1 MSHNANCFFHSKLFL
16 RFHVIASA
24 LVSTVLATSA
34 MAGDLAV
41 TSVDLTQGAQFGT
54 TTLVAGR
61 STMVRVKVAVTG
73 QTVSQSNVDAVL
85 RVYVGGQQMAG
96 SPFFSRNG
104 PITAPIT
111 PNVFNVNDTINF
123 TIVSPVSTDVD
134 FEVVLDPLNKVA
146 ESNETNNR
154 FVLSNKVFS
163 CRKTLDVAYVSV
175 NYTPGGGQPVA
186 ATIEPGV
193 GDGFM
198 RGIYAVAELNYHRS
212 PLGPLTWTT
221 DINTSDTTLLSSLRT
236 IRLTTI
242 PAAGYAR
249 PEFIYGWLPGNPFS
263 GNGAANGIPGDAAFG
278 NTESTRFQRTFAHEI
293 GHCWGRSHTTNTIAS
308 VGFDVEHHLVS
319 PLNLGQTHAT
329 TQYDVMVAGQLTNV
343 AWVDSATYLDCLTD
357 TRSQCTAFA
366 PPGGGENP
374 ASDAQRVLHIS
385 GAYQHHNGR
394 KPSRIELLP
403 VNQIDLASPTAD
415 DAQGDVLLQSF
426 AAGGDLLSSVRWKSA
441 TTRESCAEC
450 VNGRPHLHDNS
461 AVSIL
466 IPAAVANQEPAR
478 IELRDLK
485 SGNLL
490 ATRTRTASAPHIASL
505 GSRLIDGV
513 GVASHSGTGPFVE
526 LFWDATDADGDVLS
540 ADILLSCDGGQSW
553 SAIGVNQRGSSMKFA
568 LSDIPVAKNGQGIVK
583 VRVTD
588 GLNVVDAEMP
598 TSLGLFGL
606 DDFDLGH
613 FGLGASGSKVLDEGS
628 IAGDS
633 QWSNSWLV
641 NAPDIHLISPNTSQS
656 YPFGASILLH
666 ASGWDL
672 EDQFLPD
679 TAFTWT
685 SSIAGAIGTGRQIL
699 VSTLNPGTHVITLR
713 GTDSG
718 GSFVEK
724 SVSINVTARVVF
736 VADINGDSLVNGN
749 DLSAMLANWGGVGL
763 GDLNFDG
770 LVGGPDLAALLA
782 GWTG

>member
-1 MSHNANCFFHSKLFL
+1 MTQIASRSAHLKLSTRL
-16 RFHVIASA
+16 QMIASA
-24 LVSTVLATSA
+24 LVSSVFATSA

-54 TTLVAGR
+54 TTLVGGR

-111 PNVFNVNDTINF
+111 PNVFNVNHTINF
-123 TIVSPVSTDVD
+123 TIVAPVSTDVD

-146 ESNETNNR
+146 ESNETNNL
-154 FVLSNKVFS
+154 FLLSNKVFS

-221 DINTSDTTLLSSLRT
+221 DINSSDTTLLSSLRT

-242 PAAGYAR
+242 PAAGYVR
-249 PEFIYGWLPGNPFS
+249 PEFIYGWLPGNPFN

-293 GHCWGRSHTTNTIAS
+293 GHCWGRSHTSNAIAS

-319 PLNLGQTHAT
+319 PLSLGQTHAT

-343 AWVDSATYLDCLTD
+343 AWVDSGTYLDCLTD

-385 GAYQHHNGR
+385 GAYQHQVGR

-426 AAGGDLLSSVRWKSA
+426 AAGGELLSSVRWKSA

-450 VNGRPHLHDNS
+450 VNGRPHLHANS

-478 IELRDLK
+478 IELSDLK

-490 ATRTRTASAPHIASL
+490 ATRTRTASVPHIASL
-505 GSRLIDGV
+505 GSRMIDGV
-513 GVASHSGTGPFVE
+513 GVASHSGSGPFVE
-526 LFWDATDADGDVLS
+526 LFWDATDADGDALS

-568 LSDIPVAKNGQGIVK
+568 LSDIPVAKNEQGIVK

-598 TSLGLFGL
+598 TALGLFG
-606 DDFDLGH
+606 LGH

-641 NAPDIHLISPNTSQS
+641 NAPDIHLISPNASQS

-713 GTDSG
+713 AADSG

-724 SVSINVTARVVF
+724 SVSIIVTARVIF
-736 VADINGDSLVNGN
+736 GADINGDNLVNGI
-749 DLSAMLANWGGVGL
+749 DLSAMLANWGRSGI

-770 LVGGPDLAALLA
+770 LVGGSDLAALLA

>member
-1 MSHNANCFFHSKLFL
+1 MTHTANCFFHSTLFL
-16 RFHVIASA
+16 RFHVIATA
-24 LVSTVLATSA
+24 LVSSVLATSA

-54 TTLVAGR
+54 TTLVGGR

-85 RVYVGGQQMAG
+85 RVYVGGQQMVG

-123 TIVSPVSTDVD
+123 TIVAPVSNDVD

-146 ESNETNNR
+146 ESNEANNL

-175 NYTPGGGQPVA
+175 NYTPGGGQPDA

-212 PLGPLTWTT
+212 PLGPLNWTT
-221 DINTSDTTLLSSLRT
+221 DINTSDTTLLSSLQT

-249 PEFIYGWLPGNPFS
+249 PEFIFGWLPGNPFS
-263 GNGAANGIPGDAAFG
+263 GNGEANGIPGDAAFG

-293 GHCWGRSHTTNTIAS
+293 GHCWGRSHTSNTIAS
-308 VGFDVEHHLVS
+308 VGFDVEHHLAS

-343 AWVDSATYLDCLTD
+343 AWVDSGTYLDCLTD

-374 ASDAQRVLHIS
+374 ASDAQRVLQIS
-385 GAYQHHNGR
+385 GSYQHQVGR
-394 KPSRIELLP
+394 KPSRIELSP

-415 DAQGDVLLQSF
+415 DSQGDVLLQSF
-426 AAGGDLLSSVRWKSA
+426 AASGDLLSSVRWKSA
-441 TTRESCAEC
+441 TTRESCAQC

-505 GSRLIDGV
+505 GSRMIDGV

-526 LFWDATDADGDVLS
+526 LFWDATDADGDALS

-553 SAIGVNQRGSSMKFA
+553 SAIGVNQRGASMKFA
-568 LSDIPVAKNGQGIVK
+568 LSDIPVAKNEQGIVK

-598 TSLGLFGL
+598 TSV
-606 DDFDLGH
+606 GH

-633 QWSNSWLV
+633 QWSNFLID
-641 NAPDIHLISPNTSQS
+641 NAPDVHLISPNASQS

-685 SSIAGAIGTGRQIL
+685 SSIAGAIGIGRQIL

-713 GTDSG
+713 AADSG

-724 SVSINVTARVVF
+724 SVSIIVTARVIF
-736 VADINGDSLVNGN
+736 GADINGDSIVNGI
-749 DLSAMLANWGGVGL
+749 DLSAMLANWGGSGL

>member
-1 MSHNANCFFHSKLFL
+1 MTHTTNCSFHSTLFL
-16 RFHVIASA
+16 RFHVIATA
-24 LVSTVLATSA
+24 LVSTVLATGA
-34 MAGDLAV
+34 IAGDLAV

-54 TTLVAGR
+54 TTLVGGR

-85 RVYVGGQQMAG
+85 RVYVGGQQMVG

-123 TIVSPVSTDVD
+123 TIVAPVSTDVD
-134 FEVVLDPLNKVA
+134 FEVVLDPLNKVT
-146 ESNETNNR
+146 ESNETNNL
-154 FVLSNKVFS
+154 FLLSNKVFS

-212 PLGPLTWTT
+212 PLGPLNWTT
-221 DINTSDTTLLSSLRT
+221 DINSSDTALLSSLQT

-263 GNGAANGIPGDAAFG
+263 GNGEANGIPGDAAFG

-293 GHCWGRSHTTNTIAS
+293 GHCWGRSHTSNTIAT

-319 PLNLGQTHAT
+319 PLSLGQTHAT

-343 AWVDSATYLDCLTD
+343 AWVDSGTYLDCLTD

-366 PPGGGENP
+366 PQGGGENP
-374 ASDAQRVLHIS
+374 ASDAQRVLQIS
-385 GAYQHHNGR
+385 GSYQHQVGR
-394 KPSRIELLP
+394 KPSRIELSP

-426 AAGGDLLSSVRWKSA
+426 AAGGELLSSVRWKSA
-441 TTRESCAEC
+441 TTRESCAQC
-450 VNGRPHLHDNS
+450 VNGRPHLHANS

-505 GSRLIDGV
+505 GSRMIDGV
-513 GVASHSGTGPFVE
+513 GVASHSDTGPFVE
-526 LFWDATDADGDVLS
+526 LFWDATDADGDALS

-553 SAIGVNQRGSSMKFA
+553 SAIGVNQRGASMKFA
-568 LSDIPVAKNGQGIVK
+568 LSDIPVAKNEQGIVK

-598 TSLGLFGL
+598 TSI
-606 DDFDLGH
+606 GH
-613 FGLGASGSKVLDEGS
+613 FGLGTTGSKVLDEGS

-641 NAPDIHLISPNTSQS
+641 NAPDIHLISPNASQS

-718 GSFVEK
+718 SSFVEK
-724 SVSINVTARVVF
+724 SVSIIVTARVIF
-736 VADINGDSLVNGN
+736 GADINGDSIVNGI
-749 DLSAMLANWGGVGL
+749 DLSAMLANWGGNGL

>member
-16 RFHVIASA
+16 RFHLIASA

-34 MAGDLAV
+34 IAGDLSV

-212 PLGPLTWTT
+212 PLGPLNWTT
-221 DINTSDTTLLSSLRT
+221 DINTSETTLLSSLRT

-242 PAAGYAR
+242 PAGGYAR

-278 NTESTRFQRTFAHEI
+278 NTDSTRFQRTFAHEI

-343 AWVDSATYLDCLTD
+343 AWVDSGTYLDCLTD

-385 GAYQHHNGR
+385 GAYQHQVGR
-394 KPSRIELLP
+394 NPSRIELLP

-415 DAQGDVLLQSF
+415 DAQGDVFLQSF
-426 AAGGDLLSSVRWKSA
+426 AAGGELLSSVRWKSA

-490 ATRTRTASAPHIASL
+490 ATRMRTASAPHIASL
-505 GSRLIDGV
+505 GSRTTDGV

-526 LFWDATDADGDVLS
+526 LFWDATDADGDALS

-553 SAIGVNQRGSSMKFA
+553 SAMGVNQRGSSMKFA

-588 GLNVVDAEMP
+588 GLNVVDEEMP
-598 TSLGLFGL
+598 TALGLFGL
-606 DDFDLGH
+606 GHFGLGH

-641 NAPDIHLISPNTSQS
+641 NAPDIHLISPNASQS

-699 VSTLNPGTHVITLR
+699 VSTLNPGTHLITLR

-718 GSFVEK
+718 GLFVQK
-724 SVSINVTARVVF
+724 SVSITVTPRVILS
-736 VADINGDSLVNGN
+736 ADINGDSVVNGL
-749 DLSAMLANWGGVGL
+749 DLTAMIANWGGTGA
-763 GDLNFDG
+763 GDVNFDG
-770 LVGGPDLAALLA
+770 SVGGLDLAALLS

>member
-1 MSHNANCFFHSKLFL
+1 MTHTTNCSFHSTLFL
-16 RFHVIASA
+16 RFHVIATA
-24 LVSTVLATSA
+24 LVSTVLATGA
-34 MAGDLAV
+34 IAGDLAV

-111 PNVFNVNDTINF
+111 PNVFNVNHTINF
-123 TIVSPVSTDVD
+123 TIVAPVSTDVD
-134 FEVVLDPLNKVA
+134 FEVVLDPLNQVA
-146 ESNETNNR
+146 ESNETNNL
-154 FVLSNKVFS
+154 FLLSNKVFS

-212 PLGPLTWTT
+212 PLGPLNWTT

-242 PAAGYAR
+242 PAGGYAR

-278 NTESTRFQRTFAHEI
+278 NTDSTRFQRTFAHEI

-343 AWVDSATYLDCLTD
+343 AWVDSGTYLDCLTD

-385 GAYQHHNGR
+385 GAYQHQVGR
-394 KPSRIELLP
+394 NPSRIELLP

-426 AAGGDLLSSVRWKSA
+426 AAGGELLSSVRWKSA

-490 ATRTRTASAPHIASL
+490 ATRMRTASAPHIASL
-505 GSRLIDGV
+505 GSRMIDGV

-526 LFWDATDADGDVLS
+526 LFWDATDADGDALS

-553 SAIGVNQRGSSMKFA
+553 SAMGVNQRGSSMKFA

-606 DDFDLGH
+606 
-613 FGLGASGSKVLDEGS
+613 GASGSKVLDEGS

-641 NAPDIHLISPNTSQS
+641 NAPDIHLISPNASQS

-713 GTDSG
+713 AADSG

-724 SVSINVTARVVF
+724 SVSINVTARVIF
-736 VADINGDSLVNGN
+736 GADINGDSIVNGI
-749 DLSAMLANWGGVGL
+749 DLSAMLANWGGSGL

>member
-1 MSHNANCFFHSKLFL
+1 MKNMTQIASRSSQLMLFT
-16 RFHVIASA
+16 RFQMIASA
-24 LVSTVLATSA
+24 LVSTVFATSA

-54 TTLVAGR
+54 TTLVGGR
-61 STMVRVKVAVTG
+61 PTMVRVKVAVTG
-73 QTVSQSNVDAVL
+73 QTTSQINVDAVL

-123 TIVSPVSTDVD
+123 TIVAPVSTDVD
-134 FEVVLDPLNKVA
+134 FEVVLDPLNKVV
-146 ESNETNNR
+146 ESNEANNL
-154 FVLSNKVFS
+154 FLLSNKVFS

-175 NYTPGGGQPVA
+175 NYTPGGGEPVA
-186 ATIEPGV
+186 ATIEPGI
-193 GDGFM
+193 GDAFM

-212 PLGPLTWTT
+212 PLGPLNWTT
-221 DINTSDTTLLSSLRT
+221 DINSSDTALLSSLQT

-263 GNGAANGIPGDAAFG
+263 GNGEANGIPGDAAFG

-293 GHCWGRSHTTNTIAS
+293 GHCWGRSHTSNTIAT

-319 PLNLGQTHAT
+319 PLSLGQTHAT

-343 AWVDSATYLDCLTD
+343 AWVDSGTYLDCLND
-357 TRSQCTAFA
+357 TRSQCAAFA

-374 ASDAQRVLHIS
+374 ASDAQRVLQIS
-385 GAYQHHNGR
+385 GSYQHQVGR
-394 KPSRIELLP
+394 KPSRIELSP

-426 AAGGDLLSSVRWKSA
+426 AAGGELLSSVRWKSA

-450 VNGRPHLHDNS
+450 VNGRPHLHANS

-466 IPAAVANQEPAR
+466 IPAAVANQELAR

-490 ATRTRTASAPHIASL
+490 ATRMRTASAPHIASL
-505 GSRLIDGV
+505 GSRMIDGV

-526 LFWDATDADGDVLS
+526 LFWDATDADGDALS

-553 SAIGVNQRGSSMKFA
+553 SAMGVNQRGASMKFA

-598 TSLGLFGL
+598 TSVGNFGP
-606 DDFDLGH
+606 D
-613 FGLGASGSKVLDEGS
+613 ASELKVLDEGS

-641 NAPDIHLISPNTSQS
+641 NAPDIHLISPNASQS

-672 EDQFLPD
+672 EDQFLPN

-699 VSTLNPGTHVITLR
+699 VSTLNPGTHLITLR

-724 SVSINVTARVVF
+724 SVSIIVTARVIF
-736 VADINGDSLVNGN
+736 GADINGDSIVNGI
-749 DLSAMLANWGGVGL
+749 DLSAMLANWGGSGL

-770 LVGGPDLAALLA
+770 LVGGPDLTALLA
-782 GWTG
+782 EWTG

>member
-16 RFHVIASA
+16 RFYVIATA

-111 PNVFNVNDTINF
+111 PNVFNVNHTINF
-123 TIVSPVSTDVD
+123 TIVAPVSTDVD
-134 FEVVLDPLNKVA
+134 FEVVLDPLNQVA
-146 ESNETNNR
+146 ESNETNNL
-154 FVLSNKVFS
+154 FLLSNKVFS

-212 PLGPLTWTT
+212 PLGPLNWTT

-242 PAAGYAR
+242 PAGGYAR

-278 NTESTRFQRTFAHEI
+278 NTDSTRFQRTFAHEI

-343 AWVDSATYLDCLTD
+343 AWVDSGTYLDCLTD

-385 GAYQHHNGR
+385 GAYQHQVGG

-426 AAGGDLLSSVRWKSA
+426 AAGGELLSSVRWKSA

-450 VNGRPHLHDNS
+450 VNGRPHLHANS

-505 GSRLIDGV
+505 GSRMIDGV

-526 LFWDATDADGDVLS
+526 LFWDATDADGDGLS

-553 SAIGVNQRGSSMKFA
+553 SAMGVNQRGSSMKFA

-588 GLNVVDAEMP
+588 GLNVVDEEMP
-598 TSLGLFGL
+598 TALGLFGL
-606 DDFDLGH
+606 GHFGLGH

-641 NAPDIHLISPNTSQS
+641 NAPDIHLISPNASQS

-713 GTDSG
+713 AADSG

-724 SVSINVTARVVF
+724 SVSINVTARVIF

-749 DLSAMLANWGGVGL
+749 DLSVMLANWGGVGL

>member
-1 MSHNANCFFHSKLFL
+1 MSNEIMTHTTNCSFHSTLFL
-16 RFHVIASA
+16 RFHVIATA

-34 MAGDLAV
+34 IAGDLAV

-54 TTLVAGR
+54 TTLVGGR

-85 RVYVGGQQMAG
+85 RVYVGGQQMVG

-123 TIVSPVSTDVD
+123 TIVAPVSTDVD
-134 FEVVLDPLNKVA
+134 FQVVLDPLNKVA
-146 ESNETNNR
+146 ESNETNNL
-154 FVLSNKVFS
+154 FLLSNKVFS

-212 PLGPLTWTT
+212 PLGPLNWTS
-221 DINTSDTTLLSSLRT
+221 DINSSSSALLSSLQT

-263 GNGAANGIPGDAAFG
+263 GNGQASGIPGDAAFG
-278 NTESTRFQRTFAHEI
+278 NTESSRFQRTFAHEI
-293 GHCWGRSHTTNTIAS
+293 GHCWGRSHTSNAIAT
-308 VGFDVEHHLVS
+308 VGFDVEHHLIS
-319 PLNLGQTHAT
+319 PLSLGQTHAT

-343 AWVDSATYLDCLTD
+343 AWVDSGTYLDCLTD

-374 ASDAQRVLHIS
+374 ASDAQRVLQIS
-385 GAYQHHNGR
+385 GSYQHQVDR
-394 KPSRIELLP
+394 KPSRIELSP

-426 AAGGDLLSSVRWKSA
+426 AAGGELLSSVRWKSA

-450 VNGRPHLHDNS
+450 VNGRPHLHANS

-505 GSRLIDGV
+505 GSRMIDGV

-526 LFWDATDADGDVLS
+526 LFWDATDADGDALS

-553 SAIGVNQRGSSMKFA
+553 SAIGVNQRGASMKFA
-568 LSDIPVAKNGQGIVK
+568 LSDIPVAKNEQGIVK

-598 TSLGLFGL
+598 TSI
-606 DDFDLGH
+606 GH

-641 NAPDIHLISPNTSQS
+641 NVPDIHLISPNASQS

-699 VSTLNPGTHVITLR
+699 VSTLNPGTHLITLR

-724 SVSINVTARVVF
+724 SVSIIVTARVIF
-736 VADINGDSLVNGN
+736 GADINGDSIVNGI
-749 DLSAMLANWGGVGL
+749 DLSAMLANWGGSGI

>member
-1 MSHNANCFFHSKLFL
+1 MTQTTSRSSHLKLSP
-16 RFHVIASA
+16 RFQLIAFA
-24 LVSTVLATSA
+24 LVSSVFATSA

-54 TTLVAGR
+54 TTLVGGR
-61 STMVRVKVAVTG
+61 PTMVRVKVAVTG
-73 QTVSQSNVDAVL
+73 QTTSQANVDAVL
-85 RVYVGGQQMAG
+85 RVYVGGQQMTG

-123 TIVSPVSTDVD
+123 TIVAPVSTDVD
-134 FEVVLDPLNKVA
+134 FEVVLDPLNKIA
-146 ESNETNNR
+146 ESNEANNL
-154 FVLSNKVFS
+154 FLLSNKVFS
-163 CRKTLDVAYVSV
+163 CRKTLDIAYVSI

-186 ATIEPGV
+186 ATIEPGI
-193 GDGFM
+193 GDAFM

-212 PLGPLTWTT
+212 PIGPLNWTT
-221 DINTSDTTLLSSLRT
+221 DINSSSTALLSSLQT

-263 GNGAANGIPGDAAFG
+263 GNGQANGVPGDAAFG

-293 GHCWGRSHTTNTIAS
+293 GHCWGRNHTNNTIAT
-308 VGFDVEHHLVS
+308 VGFDVEHHLAS

-329 TQYDVMVAGQLTNV
+329 SQFDVMVAGQLTNV
-343 AWVDSATYLDCLTD
+343 AWVDSGTYLDCLTD

-374 ASDAQRVLHIS
+374 ASDAQRVLQIS
-385 GAYQHHNGR
+385 GSYQHQIGR
-394 KPSRIELLP
+394 KASRIELFP

-415 DAQGDVLLQSF
+415 DPKGDVLLQSF

-450 VNGRPHLHDNS
+450 VNGRPHLHANS

-466 IPAAVANQEPAR
+466 IPATVANQEPAR
-478 IELRDLK
+478 IDLRDLK
-485 SGNLL
+485 SGDLL

-505 GSRLIDGV
+505 GSRMIDGV
-513 GVASHSGTGPFVE
+513 EVASHSGVGPFVE
-526 LFWDATDADGDVLS
+526 LFWNATDADGDALS

-553 SAIGVNQRGSSMKFA
+553 SAMGVNQRGSSIKFA
-568 LSDIPVAKNGQGIVK
+568 LSDFPVAQIGQGIVK

-598 TSLGLFGL
+598 TSLGDFGP
-606 DDFDLGH
+606 DSS
-613 FGLGASGSKVLDEGS
+613 GAKVLHEGS

-633 QWSNSWLV
+633 NWSNSWLV
-641 NAPDIHLISPNTSQS
+641 NAPDIHLISPNASQS

-672 EDQFLPD
+672 EDQFLAD
-679 TAFTWT
+679 TGFKWT

-699 VSTLNPGTHVITLR
+699 VSTLNPGTHLITLR

-724 SVSINVTARVVF
+724 SVSIIVTARVIF
-736 VADINGDSLVNGN
+736 GADINGDNLVNGL
-749 DLSAMLANWGGVGL
+749 DLTAMLANWGGTGV

-770 LVGGPDLAALLA
+770 SVGGSDLTALLS

>member
-1 MSHNANCFFHSKLFL
+1 MTHTTNCSFHSTLFL
-16 RFHVIASA
+16 RFHVIATA
-24 LVSTVLATSA
+24 LVSTVLATGA
-34 MAGDLAV
+34 IAGDLAV

-54 TTLVAGR
+54 TTLVGGR

-85 RVYVGGQQMAG
+85 RVYVGGQQMVG

-123 TIVSPVSTDVD
+123 TIVAPVSTDVD
-134 FEVVLDPLNKVA
+134 FEVVLDPLNKVT
-146 ESNETNNR
+146 ESNETNNL
-154 FVLSNKVFS
+154 FLLSNKVFS

-212 PLGPLTWTT
+212 PLGPLNWTT
-221 DINTSDTTLLSSLRT
+221 DINSSDTALLSSLQT

-263 GNGAANGIPGDAAFG
+263 GNGEANGIPGDAAFG

-293 GHCWGRSHTTNTIAS
+293 GHCWGRSHTSNTIAT

-319 PLNLGQTHAT
+319 PLSLGQTHAT

-343 AWVDSATYLDCLTD
+343 AWVDSGTYLDCLTD

-366 PPGGGENP
+366 PQGGGENP
-374 ASDAQRVLHIS
+374 ASDAQRVLQIS
-385 GAYQHHNGR
+385 GSYQHQVGR
-394 KPSRIELLP
+394 KPSRIELSP

-426 AAGGDLLSSVRWKSA
+426 AAGGELLSSVRWKSA
-441 TTRESCAEC
+441 TTRESCAQC
-450 VNGRPHLHDNS
+450 VNGRPHLHANS

-505 GSRLIDGV
+505 GSRMIDGV
-513 GVASHSGTGPFVE
+513 GVASHSDTGPFVE
-526 LFWDATDADGDVLS
+526 LFWDATDADGDALS

-553 SAIGVNQRGSSMKFA
+553 SAIGVNQRGASMKFA
-568 LSDIPVAKNGQGIVK
+568 LSDIPVAKNEQGIVK

-598 TSLGLFGL
+598 TSI
-606 DDFDLGH
+606 GH
-613 FGLGASGSKVLDEGS
+613 FGLGTTGSKVLDEGS

-641 NAPDIHLISPNTSQS
+641 NAPDIHLISPNASQS

-685 SSIAGAIGTGRQIL
+685 SSIAGSIGTGRQIL

-724 SVSINVTARVVF
+724 SVSIIVTARVIF
-736 VADINGDSLVNGN
+736 GADINGDSIVNGI
-749 DLSAMLANWGGVGL
+749 DLSAMLANWGGNGL

>member
-1 MSHNANCFFHSKLFL
+1 MYRYPSNSPK
-16 RFHVIASA
+16 RFHRFEMIASA
-24 LVSTVLATSA
+24 VVAFALAATA

-41 TSVDLTQGAQFGT
+41 TSVELTQGVQFGT
-54 TTLVAGR
+54 TTLVGDR
-61 STMVRVKVAVTG
+61 PTMVRVKVAVTG
-73 QTVSQSNVDAVL
+73 QTTSQINVDAVL
-85 RVYVGGQQMAG
+85 RVYVGGLQVAG

-111 PNVFNVNDTINF
+111 PNVFNVNNTINF
-123 TIVSPVSTDVD
+123 TIVAPVSTDVD

-146 ESNETNNR
+146 ESNETNNL
-154 FVLSNKVFS
+154 FLLSNKVFS

-193 GDGFM
+193 GDAFL

-212 PLGPLTWTT
+212 PLGPLNWTSA
-221 DINTSDTTLLSSLRT
+221 INSSSSALLSSLQT

-263 GNGAANGIPGDAAFG
+263 GNGQASGIPGDAAFG
-278 NTESTRFQRTFAHEI
+278 NTQSSRFQRTFAHEI
-293 GHCWGRSHTTNTIAS
+293 GHCWGRSHTSNTIAT
-308 VGFDVEHHLVS
+308 VGFDVEHHLKS

-343 AWVDSATYLDCLTD
+343 AWVDSGTYLDCLND
-357 TRSQCTAFA
+357 TRSQCTAFS

-374 ASDAQRVLHIS
+374 ASDAQRVLQIS
-385 GAYQHHNGR
+385 GSYQHQKGR
-394 KPSRIELLP
+394 QVGRIELFP

-415 DAQGDVLLQSF
+415 DAQGDLLLQSF
-426 AAGGDLLSSVRWKSA
+426 AAGGDLLSSIRWKSA

-450 VNGRPHLHDNS
+450 LNGRPHLHDHS

-466 IPAAVANQEPAR
+466 IPATVANQQPAR

-490 ATRTRTASAPHIASL
+490 ASRTRTSSPPRIASL
-505 GSRLIDGV
+505 GSRIIDGV
-513 GVASHSGTGPFVE
+513 GVASHSGSGPFIE
-526 LFWDATDADGDVLS
+526 LFWDANDADGDALS
-540 ADILLSCDGGQSW
+540 ADILLSCDGGKSW
-553 SAIGVNQRGSSMKFA
+553 SAMGVNQRGSSMKFA
-568 LSDIPVAKNGQGIVK
+568 LSDFPVAQSGQGIVK
-583 VRVTD
+583 IRVND

-598 TSLGLFGL
+598 TSIGVFGK
-606 DDFDLGH
+606 
-613 FGLGASGSKVLDEGS
+613 KVIDEGS

-633 QWSNSWLV
+633 QWSDFWII
-641 NAPDIHLISPNTSQS
+641 NAPDIHLISPNASDS

-672 EDQFLPD
+672 EDQYLPT

-685 SSIAGAIGTGRQIL
+685 SSLTGAIGTGRQL
-699 VSTLNPGTHVITLR
+699 LLSTLNPGTHLITLR

-724 SVSINVTARVVF
+724 SVSIIVTARVNF
-736 VADINGDSLVNGN
+736 KADMNGDNLVNGT
-749 DLSAMLANWGGVGL
+749 DLTTLLSNWGGTGV
-763 GDLNFDG
+763 GDLDFNG
-770 LVGGPDLAALLA
+770 LVGGSDLTRLLSE
-782 GWTG
+782 WTG

>member
-1 MSHNANCFFHSKLFL
+1 MTHTTNCSFHSTLFL
-16 RFHVIASA
+16 RFHVIATA

-34 MAGDLAV
+34 IAGDLAV

-54 TTLVAGR
+54 TTLVGGR

-85 RVYVGGQQMAG
+85 RVYVGGQQMVG

-123 TIVSPVSTDVD
+123 TIVAPVSTDVD
-134 FEVVLDPLNKVA
+134 FEVFLDPLNKVT
-146 ESNETNNR
+146 ESNETNNL
-154 FVLSNKVFS
+154 FLLSNKVFS

-212 PLGPLTWTT
+212 PLGPLNWTS
-221 DINTSDTTLLSSLRT
+221 DINSSSSALLSSLQT

-263 GNGAANGIPGDAAFG
+263 GNGQASGIPGDAAFG
-278 NTESTRFQRTFAHEI
+278 NTESSRFQRTFAHEI
-293 GHCWGRSHTTNTIAS
+293 GHCWGRSHTSNAIAT
-308 VGFDVEHHLVS
+308 VGFDVEHHLIS
-319 PLNLGQTHAT
+319 PLSLGQTHAT

-343 AWVDSATYLDCLTD
+343 AWVDSGTYLDCLTD

-374 ASDAQRVLHIS
+374 ASDAQRVLQIS
-385 GAYQHHNGR
+385 GSYQHQVDR
-394 KPSRIELLP
+394 KPSRIELSP

-426 AAGGDLLSSVRWKSA
+426 AAGGELLSSVRWKSA
-441 TTRESCAEC
+441 TTRESCAQC
-450 VNGRPHLHDNS
+450 VNGRPHLHANS

-505 GSRLIDGV
+505 GSRMIDGV

-526 LFWDATDADGDVLS
+526 LFWDATDADGDALS

-553 SAIGVNQRGSSMKFA
+553 SAIGVNQRGASMKFA
-568 LSDIPVAKNGQGIVK
+568 LSDIPVAKNEQGIVK

-598 TSLGLFGL
+598 TSI
-606 DDFDLGH
+606 GH

-641 NAPDIHLISPNTSQS
+641 NVPDIHLISPNASQS

-699 VSTLNPGTHVITLR
+699 VSTLNPGTHLITLR

-724 SVSINVTARVVF
+724 SVSIIVTARVIF
-736 VADINGDSLVNGN
+736 GADINGDSIVNGI
-749 DLSAMLANWGGVGL
+749 DLSAMLANWGGSGI

>member
-16 RFHVIASA
+16 RFYVIATA

-111 PNVFNVNDTINF
+111 PNVFNVNHTINF
-123 TIVSPVSTDVD
+123 TIVAPVSTDVD
-134 FEVVLDPLNKVA
+134 FEVVLDPLNQVA
-146 ESNETNNR
+146 ESNETNNL
-154 FVLSNKVFS
+154 FLLSNKVFS

-212 PLGPLTWTT
+212 PLGPLNWTT

-242 PAAGYAR
+242 PAGGYAR

-278 NTESTRFQRTFAHEI
+278 NTDSTRFQRTFAHEI

-343 AWVDSATYLDCLTD
+343 AWVDSGTYLDCLTD

-385 GAYQHHNGR
+385 GAYQHQVGR
-394 KPSRIELLP
+394 NPSRIELLP

-426 AAGGDLLSSVRWKSA
+426 AAGGELLSSVRWKSA
-441 TTRESCAEC
+441 TTRESCAQC
-450 VNGRPHLHDNS
+450 VNGRPHLHANS

-490 ATRTRTASAPHIASL
+490 ATRMRTASAPHIASL
-505 GSRLIDGV
+505 GSRMIDGV

-526 LFWDATDADGDVLS
+526 LFWDATDADGDALS

-553 SAIGVNQRGSSMKFA
+553 SAMGVNQRGSSMKFA

-606 DDFDLGH
+606 
-613 FGLGASGSKVLDEGS
+613 GASGSKVLDEGS

-641 NAPDIHLISPNTSQS
+641 NAPDIHLISPNASQS

-713 GTDSG
+713 AADSG

-724 SVSINVTARVVF
+724 SVSINVTARVIF

-749 DLSAMLANWGGVGL
+749 DLSVMLANWGGVGL

>member
-1 MSHNANCFFHSKLFL
+1 
-16 RFHVIASA
+16 
-24 LVSTVLATSA
+24 
-34 MAGDLAV
+34 
-41 TSVDLTQGAQFGT
+41 
-54 TTLVAGR
+54 
-61 STMVRVKVAVTG
+61 
-73 QTVSQSNVDAVL
+73 
-85 RVYVGGQQMAG
+85 
-96 SPFFSRNG
+96 
-104 PITAPIT
+104 
-111 PNVFNVNDTINF
+111 
-123 TIVSPVSTDVD
+123 
-134 FEVVLDPLNKVA
+134 
-146 ESNETNNR
+146 
-154 FVLSNKVFS
+154 
-163 CRKTLDVAYVSV
+163 
-175 NYTPGGGQPVA
+175 
-186 ATIEPGV
+186 
-193 GDGFM
+193 
-198 RGIYAVAELNYHRS
+198 
-212 PLGPLTWTT
+212 
-221 DINTSDTTLLSSLRT
+221 
-236 IRLTTI
+236 
-242 PAAGYAR
+242 
-249 PEFIYGWLPGNPFS
+249 
-263 GNGAANGIPGDAAFG
+263 
-278 NTESTRFQRTFAHEI
+278 
-293 GHCWGRSHTTNTIAS
+293 
-308 VGFDVEHHLVS
+308 
-319 PLNLGQTHAT
+319 
-329 TQYDVMVAGQLTNV
+329 MVAGQLTNV
-343 AWVDSATYLDCLTD
+343 AWVDSGTYLDCLTD

-374 ASDAQRVLHIS
+374 ASDAQRVLQIS
-385 GAYQHHNGR
+385 GAYQHQFGR

-426 AAGGDLLSSVRWKSA
+426 AAGGELLSSVRWKSA

-450 VNGRPHLHDNS
+450 VNGRPHLHANS

-505 GSRLIDGV
+505 GSRMIDGV

-526 LFWDATDADGDVLS
+526 LFWDATDADGDALS

-553 SAIGVNQRGSSMKFA
+553 SAMGVNQRGSSMKFA
-568 LSDIPVAKNGQGIVK
+568 LSDIPVAKNEQGIVK

-588 GLNVVDAEMP
+588 GLNVVDEEMP
-598 TSLGLFGL
+598 TALGLFGL
-606 DDFDLGH
+606 GHFGLGH

-641 NAPDIHLISPNTSQS
+641 NAPDIHLISPNASQS

-713 GTDSG
+713 AADSG

-724 SVSINVTARVVF
+724 SVSINVTARVIF

-749 DLSAMLANWGGVGL
+749 DLSVMLANWGGVGL

>member
-1 MSHNANCFFHSKLFL
+1 M
-16 RFHVIASA
+16 IATA
-24 LVSTVLATSA
+24 LVSSVLATSA

-54 TTLVAGR
+54 TTLVGGR

-85 RVYVGGQQMAG
+85 RVYVGGQQMVG

-123 TIVSPVSTDVD
+123 TIVAPVSNDVD

-146 ESNETNNR
+146 ESNEANNL

-175 NYTPGGGQPVA
+175 NYTPGGGQPDA

-212 PLGPLTWTT
+212 PLGPLNWTT
-221 DINTSDTTLLSSLRT
+221 DINTSDTTLLSSLQT

-249 PEFIYGWLPGNPFS
+249 PEFIFGWLPGNPFS
-263 GNGAANGIPGDAAFG
+263 GNGEANGIPGDAAFG

-293 GHCWGRSHTTNTIAS
+293 GHCWGRSHTSNTIAS
-308 VGFDVEHHLVS
+308 VGFDVEHHLAS

-343 AWVDSATYLDCLTD
+343 AWVDSGTYLDCLTD

-374 ASDAQRVLHIS
+374 ASDAQRVLQIS
-385 GAYQHHNGR
+385 GSYQHQIGR
-394 KPSRIELLP
+394 KPSRIELSP

-426 AAGGDLLSSVRWKSA
+426 AASGDLLSSVRWKSA
-441 TTRESCAEC
+441 TTRESCAQC

-490 ATRTRTASAPHIASL
+490 ATRMRTASAPHIASL
-505 GSRLIDGV
+505 GSRMIDGV

-526 LFWDATDADGDVLS
+526 LFWDATDADGDALS
-540 ADILLSCDGGQSW
+540 TDILLSCDGGQSW
-553 SAIGVNQRGSSMKFA
+553 SAMGVNQRGASMKFA

-598 TSLGLFGL
+598 TSV
-606 DDFDLGH
+606 GH

-633 QWSNSWLV
+633 QWSNFLID
-641 NAPDIHLISPNTSQS
+641 NAPDVHLISPNASQS

-685 SSIAGAIGTGRQIL
+685 SSIAGAIGIGRQIL
-699 VSTLNPGTHVITLR
+699 VSTLNPGTHVIILR

-724 SVSINVTARVVF
+724 SVSIIVTARVIF
-736 VADINGDSLVNGN
+736 GADINGDSIVNGI
-749 DLSAMLANWGGVGL
+749 DLSAMLANWGGSGL

-770 LVGGPDLAALLA
+770 FVGGPDLAVLLA

>member
-1 MSHNANCFFHSKLFL
+1 MTHTANCFFHSTLFL
-16 RFHVIASA
+16 RFHVIATA
-24 LVSTVLATSA
+24 LVSSVLATSA

-54 TTLVAGR
+54 TTLVGGR

-85 RVYVGGQQMAG
+85 RVYVGGQQMVG

-123 TIVSPVSTDVD
+123 TIVAPVSNDVD

-146 ESNETNNR
+146 ESNEANNL

-175 NYTPGGGQPVA
+175 NYTPGGGQPDA

-212 PLGPLTWTT
+212 PLGPLNWTT
-221 DINTSDTTLLSSLRT
+221 DINTSDTTLLSSLQT

-249 PEFIYGWLPGNPFS
+249 PEFIFGWLPGNPFS
-263 GNGAANGIPGDAAFG
+263 GNGEANGIPGDAAFG

-293 GHCWGRSHTTNTIAS
+293 GHCWGRSHTSNTIAS
-308 VGFDVEHHLVS
+308 VGFDVEHHLAS

-343 AWVDSATYLDCLTD
+343 AWVDSGTYLDCLTD

-374 ASDAQRVLHIS
+374 ASDVQRVLQIS
-385 GAYQHHNGR
+385 GSYQHQVGR
-394 KPSRIELLP
+394 KPSRIELSP

-426 AAGGDLLSSVRWKSA
+426 AASGDLLSSVRWKSA
-441 TTRESCAEC
+441 TTRESCAQC

-505 GSRLIDGV
+505 GSRMIDGV

-526 LFWDATDADGDVLS
+526 LFWDATDADGDALS
-540 ADILLSCDGGQSW
+540 TDILLSCDGGQSW
-553 SAIGVNQRGSSMKFA
+553 SAMGVNQRGASMKFA

-598 TSLGLFGL
+598 TSVGH
-606 DDFDLGH
+606 FDLG
-613 FGLGASGSKVLDEGS
+613 ASESKVLDEGS

-633 QWSNSWLV
+633 QWSNFLID
-641 NAPDIHLISPNTSQS
+641 NAPDVHLISPNSSQS

-685 SSIAGAIGTGRQIL
+685 SSIAGAIGIGRQIL

-724 SVSINVTARVVF
+724 SVSIIVTARVIF
-736 VADINGDSLVNGN
+736 GADINGDSIVNGI
-749 DLSAMLANWGGVGL
+749 DLSAMLANWGGSGL

-770 LVGGPDLAALLA
+770 LVGGPDLAVLLA

>member
-1 MSHNANCFFHSKLFL
+1 MSHAANCFFHSTLFL
-16 RFHVIASA
+16 RFHVIATA
-24 LVSTVLATSA
+24 LCSSVLATSA
-34 MAGDLAV
+34 IAGDLAV

-54 TTLVAGR
+54 TTLVGGR

-85 RVYVGGQQMAG
+85 RVYVGGQQIEG

-123 TIVSPVSTDVD
+123 TIVAPVSNDVD

-146 ESNETNNR
+146 ESNEANNL

-212 PLGPLTWTT
+212 PLGPLNWTT
-221 DINTSDTTLLSSLRT
+221 DINTSDTTLLSSLQT

-242 PAAGYAR
+242 PTAGYAR
-249 PEFIYGWLPGNPFS
+249 PEFIFGWLPGNPFS
-263 GNGAANGIPGDAAFG
+263 GNGEANGIPGDAAFG

-293 GHCWGRSHTTNTIAS
+293 GHCWGRSHTSNTIAS
-308 VGFDVEHHLVS
+308 VGFDVEHHLAS

-343 AWVDSATYLDCLTD
+343 AWVDSGTYLDCLTD

-374 ASDAQRVLHIS
+374 ASDAQRVLQIS
-385 GAYQHHNGR
+385 GSYQHQAGR
-394 KPSRIELLP
+394 KSSRIELLP

-426 AAGGDLLSSVRWKSA
+426 AASGDLLSSVRWKSA
-441 TTRESCAEC
+441 TTRESCAQC

-490 ATRTRTASAPHIASL
+490 ATRMRTASAPHIASL
-505 GSRLIDGV
+505 GSRMIDGV

-526 LFWDATDADGDVLS
+526 LFWDATDADGDALS
-540 ADILLSCDGGQSW
+540 TDILLSCDGGQSW
-553 SAIGVNQRGSSMKFA
+553 SAIGVNQRGASMKFA
-568 LSDIPVAKNGQGIVK
+568 LSDIPVAKNEQGIVK

-598 TSLGLFGL
+598 TSI
-606 DDFDLGH
+606 GH

-641 NAPDIHLISPNTSQS
+641 NAPDIHLISPNASQS
-656 YPFGASILLH
+656 YPFGASILFH

-718 GSFVEK
+718 SSFVEK
-724 SVSINVTARVVF
+724 SVSIIVTARVIF
-736 VADINGDSLVNGN
+736 GADINGDSIVNGI
-749 DLSAMLANWGGVGL
+749 DLSAMLANWGGSGL

>member
-16 RFHVIASA
+16 RFHLIASS

-111 PNVFNVNDTINF
+111 PNVFNVNHTINF
-123 TIVSPVSTDVD
+123 TIVAPVSTDVD
-134 FEVVLDPLNKVA
+134 FEVVLDPLNQVA
-146 ESNETNNR
+146 ESNETNNL
-154 FVLSNKVFS
+154 FLLSNKVFS

-212 PLGPLTWTT
+212 PLGPLNWTT

-242 PAAGYAR
+242 PAGGYAR

-278 NTESTRFQRTFAHEI
+278 NTDSTRFQRTFAHEI

-343 AWVDSATYLDCLTD
+343 AWVDSGTYLDCLTD

-385 GAYQHHNGR
+385 GAYQHQVGR
-394 KPSRIELLP
+394 NPSRIELLP

-415 DAQGDVLLQSF
+415 DAQGDVFLQSF
-426 AAGGDLLSSVRWKSA
+426 AAGGELLSSVRWKSA
-441 TTRESCAEC
+441 TTRESCAQC
-450 VNGRPHLHDNS
+450 VNGRPHLHANS

-490 ATRTRTASAPHIASL
+490 ATRMRTASAPHIASL
-505 GSRLIDGV
+505 GSRMIDGV

-526 LFWDATDADGDVLS
+526 LFWDATDADGDGLS

-553 SAIGVNQRGSSMKFA
+553 SAMGVNQRGSSMKFA
-568 LSDIPVAKNGQGIVK
+568 LSDIPVAKNEQGIVK

-598 TSLGLFGL
+598 TALGLFGL
-606 DDFDLGH
+606 GHFGLGH

-641 NAPDIHLISPNTSQS
+641 NAPDIHLISPNASQS

-713 GTDSG
+713 AADSG

-724 SVSINVTARVVF
+724 SVSINVTARVIF

-749 DLSAMLANWGGVGL
+749 DLSVMLANWGGVGL

>member
-1 MSHNANCFFHSKLFL
+1 MRNEIMTHTTNCSFHSTLFL
-16 RFHVIASA
+16 RFHVIATA

-34 MAGDLAV
+34 IAGDLAV

-54 TTLVAGR
+54 TTLVGGR

-85 RVYVGGQQMAG
+85 RVYVGGQQMVG

-123 TIVSPVSTDVD
+123 TIVAPVSTDVD
-134 FEVVLDPLNKVA
+134 FEVVLDPLNKVT
-146 ESNETNNR
+146 ESNEANNL

-212 PLGPLTWTT
+212 PLGPLNWTT
-221 DINTSDTTLLSSLRT
+221 DINSSDTTLLSSLQT

-249 PEFIYGWLPGNPFS
+249 PEFIYAWLPGNPFS
-263 GNGAANGIPGDAAFG
+263 GNGEANGIPGDAAFG

-293 GHCWGRSHTTNTIAS
+293 GHCWGRSHTSNTIAT

-319 PLNLGQTHAT
+319 PLSLGQTHAT

-343 AWVDSATYLDCLTD
+343 AWVDSGTYLDCLTD

-374 ASDAQRVLHIS
+374 ASDAQRVLQIS
-385 GAYQHHNGR
+385 GSYQHQVGR
-394 KPSRIELLP
+394 KPSRIELSP

-426 AAGGDLLSSVRWKSA
+426 AAGGELLSSVRWKSA

-450 VNGRPHLHDNS
+450 VNARPHLHANS

-490 ATRTRTASAPHIASL
+490 ATRTRTASAPHISSL
-505 GSRLIDGV
+505 GSRMIDGV

-526 LFWDATDADGDVLS
+526 LFWDATDADGDALS

-553 SAIGVNQRGSSMKFA
+553 SAIGVNQRGASMKFA
-568 LSDIPVAKNGQGIVK
+568 LSDIPVAKNEQGIVK

-598 TSLGLFGL
+598 TSV
-606 DDFDLGH
+606 GH
-613 FGLGASGSKVLDEGS
+613 FGLGASASKVLDEGS

-641 NAPDIHLISPNTSQS
+641 NVPDIHLISPNASQS

-672 EDQFLPD
+672 EDQFLPT

-699 VSTLNPGTHVITLR
+699 VSTLNPGTHLITLR

-724 SVSINVTARVVF
+724 SVSIIVTARVIF
-736 VADINGDSLVNGN
+736 GADINGDSIVNGI
-749 DLSAMLANWGGVGL
+749 DLSAMLANWGGSGL

>member
-1 MSHNANCFFHSKLFL
+1 MSNEIMTHTTNCSFHSTLFL
-16 RFHVIASA
+16 RFHVIATA

-34 MAGDLAV
+34 IAGDLAV

-54 TTLVAGR
+54 TTLVGGR

-73 QTVSQSNVDAVL
+73 QTTSQSNVDAVL
-85 RVYVGGQQMAG
+85 RVYVGGQQMVG

-123 TIVSPVSTDVD
+123 TIVAPVSTDVD
-134 FEVVLDPLNKVA
+134 FEVFLDPLNKVT
-146 ESNETNNR
+146 ESNETNNL
-154 FVLSNKVFS
+154 FLLSNKVFS

-212 PLGPLTWTT
+212 PLGPLNWTS
-221 DINTSDTTLLSSLRT
+221 DINSSSSALLSSLQT

-263 GNGAANGIPGDAAFG
+263 GNGQASGIPGDAAFG
-278 NTESTRFQRTFAHEI
+278 NTESSRFQRTFAHEI
-293 GHCWGRSHTTNTIAS
+293 GHCWGRSHTSNAIAT
-308 VGFDVEHHLVS
+308 VGFDVEHHLIS
-319 PLNLGQTHAT
+319 PLSLGQTHAT

-343 AWVDSATYLDCLTD
+343 AWVDSGTYLDCLTD

-374 ASDAQRVLHIS
+374 ASDAQRVLQIS
-385 GAYQHHNGR
+385 GSYQHQVDR
-394 KPSRIELLP
+394 KPSRIELSP

-426 AAGGDLLSSVRWKSA
+426 AAGGELLSSVRWKSA

-450 VNGRPHLHDNS
+450 VNGRPHLHANS

-466 IPAAVANQEPAR
+466 IPASVANQEPAR

-505 GSRLIDGV
+505 GSRMIDGV

-526 LFWDATDADGDVLS
+526 LFWDATDADGDALS

-553 SAIGVNQRGSSMKFA
+553 SAIGVNQRGASMKFA
-568 LSDIPVAKNGQGIVK
+568 LSDIPVAKNEQGIVK

-598 TSLGLFGL
+598 TSI
-606 DDFDLGH
+606 GH

-641 NAPDIHLISPNTSQS
+641 NAPDIHLISPNASQS

-718 GSFVEK
+718 SSFVEK
-724 SVSINVTARVVF
+724 SVSIIVTARVIF
-736 VADINGDSLVNGN
+736 GADINGDSIVNGI
-749 DLSAMLANWGGVGL
+749 DLSAMLANWGGSGI

>member
-1 MSHNANCFFHSKLFL
+1 
-16 RFHVIASA
+16 
-24 LVSTVLATSA
+24 
-34 MAGDLAV
+34 
-41 TSVDLTQGAQFGT
+41 
-54 TTLVAGR
+54 
-61 STMVRVKVAVTG
+61 
-73 QTVSQSNVDAVL
+73 
-85 RVYVGGQQMAG
+85 
-96 SPFFSRNG
+96 
-104 PITAPIT
+104 
-111 PNVFNVNDTINF
+111 
-123 TIVSPVSTDVD
+123 
-134 FEVVLDPLNKVA
+134 
-146 ESNETNNR
+146 
-154 FVLSNKVFS
+154 
-163 CRKTLDVAYVSV
+163 
-175 NYTPGGGQPVA
+175 
-186 ATIEPGV
+186 
-193 GDGFM
+193 
-198 RGIYAVAELNYHRS
+198 
-212 PLGPLTWTT
+212 
-221 DINTSDTTLLSSLRT
+221 
-236 IRLTTI
+236 
-242 PAAGYAR
+242 
-249 PEFIYGWLPGNPFS
+249 
-263 GNGAANGIPGDAAFG
+263 
-278 NTESTRFQRTFAHEI
+278 
-293 GHCWGRSHTTNTIAS
+293 
-308 VGFDVEHHLVS
+308 
-319 PLNLGQTHAT
+319 
-329 TQYDVMVAGQLTNV
+329 MVAGQLTNV
-343 AWVDSATYLDCLTD
+343 AWVDSGTYLDCLTD

-374 ASDAQRVLHIS
+374 ASDAQRVLQIS
-385 GAYQHHNGR
+385 GSYQHQVGR
-394 KPSRIELLP
+394 KPSRIELSP

-426 AAGGDLLSSVRWKSA
+426 AAGGELLSSVRWKSA
-441 TTRESCAEC
+441 TTRESCAQC
-450 VNGRPHLHDNS
+450 VNGRPHLHANS

-505 GSRLIDGV
+505 GSRMIDGV

-526 LFWDATDADGDVLS
+526 LFWDATDADGDALS

-553 SAIGVNQRGSSMKFA
+553 SAIGVNQRGASMKFA
-568 LSDIPVAKNGQGIVK
+568 LSDIPVAKNEQGIVK

-598 TSLGLFGL
+598 TSIGNFGL
-606 DDFDLGH
+606 D
-613 FGLGASGSKVLDEGS
+613 ASGSKVLDEGS

-641 NAPDIHLISPNTSQS
+641 NVPDIHLISPNASQS

-699 VSTLNPGTHVITLR
+699 VSTLNPGTHLITLR

-724 SVSINVTARVVF
+724 SVSIIVTARVIF
-736 VADINGDSLVNGN
+736 GADINGDSIVNGI
-749 DLSAMLANWGGVGL
+749 DLSAMLANWGGSGL

-770 LVGGPDLAALLA
+770 LVGGPDLAVLLA

>member
-1 MSHNANCFFHSKLFL
+1 MTHTTNCSFHSTLFL
-16 RFHVIASA
+16 RFHVIATA
-24 LVSTVLATSA
+24 LVSTVLATGA
-34 MAGDLAV
+34 IAGDLAV

-54 TTLVAGR
+54 TTLVGGR

-85 RVYVGGQQMAG
+85 RVYVGGQQMVG

-123 TIVSPVSTDVD
+123 TIVAPVSTDVD

-146 ESNETNNR
+146 ESNETNNL
-154 FVLSNKVFS
+154 FLLSNKVFS

-212 PLGPLTWTT
+212 PLGPLNWTT
-221 DINTSDTTLLSSLRT
+221 DINSSDTALLSSLQT

-263 GNGAANGIPGDAAFG
+263 GNGEANGIPGDAAFG

-293 GHCWGRSHTTNTIAS
+293 GHCWGRSHTSNTIAT

-319 PLNLGQTHAT
+319 PLSLGQTHAT

-343 AWVDSATYLDCLTD
+343 AWVDSGTYLDCLTD

-374 ASDAQRVLHIS
+374 ASDAQRVLQIS
-385 GAYQHHNGR
+385 GSYQHQVGR
-394 KPSRIELLP
+394 KPSRIELSP

-415 DAQGDVLLQSF
+415 DAQGDILLQSF
-426 AAGGDLLSSVRWKSA
+426 AAGGELLSSVRWKSA
-441 TTRESCAEC
+441 TTRESCAQC
-450 VNGRPHLHDNS
+450 VNGRPHLHANS

-505 GSRLIDGV
+505 GSRMIDGV
-513 GVASHSGTGPFVE
+513 GVASHSDTGPFVE
-526 LFWDATDADGDVLS
+526 LFWDATDADGDALS

-553 SAIGVNQRGSSMKFA
+553 SAIGVNQRGASMKFA
-568 LSDIPVAKNGQGIVK
+568 LSDIPVAKNEQGIVK

-598 TSLGLFGL
+598 TSIGNFGL
-606 DDFDLGH
+606 D
-613 FGLGASGSKVLDEGS
+613 ASGSKVLDEGS

-641 NAPDIHLISPNTSQS
+641 NVPDIHLISPNASQS

-685 SSIAGAIGTGRQIL
+685 SSIAGSIGTGRQIL

-724 SVSINVTARVVF
+724 SVSIIVTARVIF
-736 VADINGDSLVNGN
+736 GADINGDSIVNGI
-749 DLSAMLANWGGVGL
+749 DLSAMLANWGGSGL

-770 LVGGPDLAALLA
+770 LVGGPDLAVLLA

>member
-1 MSHNANCFFHSKLFL
+1 MTHTTNCSFHSTLFL
-16 RFHVIASA
+16 RFHVIATA
-24 LVSTVLATSA
+24 LVSTVLATGA
-34 MAGDLAV
+34 IAGDLAV

-54 TTLVAGR
+54 TTLVGGR

-123 TIVSPVSTDVD
+123 TIVTPVSTDVD

-146 ESNETNNR
+146 ESNEANNL

-175 NYTPGGGQPVA
+175 NYTPGGGQPDA

-212 PLGPLTWTT
+212 PLGPLNWTT
-221 DINTSDTTLLSSLRT
+221 DINTSDTTLLSSLQT

-249 PEFIYGWLPGNPFS
+249 PEFIFGWLPGNPFS
-263 GNGAANGIPGDAAFG
+263 GNGEANGIPGDAAFG

-293 GHCWGRSHTTNTIAS
+293 GHCWGRSHTSNTIAS
-308 VGFDVEHHLVS
+308 VGFDVEHHLAS

-343 AWVDSATYLDCLTD
+343 AWVDSGTYLDCLTD

-374 ASDAQRVLHIS
+374 ASDAQRVLQIS
-385 GAYQHHNGR
+385 GSYQHQVGR
-394 KPSRIELLP
+394 KPSRIELSP

-415 DAQGDVLLQSF
+415 DAQGDILLQSF
-426 AAGGDLLSSVRWKSA
+426 AAGGELLSSVRWKSA
-441 TTRESCAEC
+441 TTRESCAQC
-450 VNGRPHLHDNS
+450 VNGRPHLHANS

-505 GSRLIDGV
+505 GSRMIDGV
-513 GVASHSGTGPFVE
+513 GVASHSDTGPFVE
-526 LFWDATDADGDVLS
+526 LFWDATDADGDALS

-553 SAIGVNQRGSSMKFA
+553 SAIGVNQRGASMKFA
-568 LSDIPVAKNGQGIVK
+568 LSDIPVAKNEQGIVK

-598 TSLGLFGL
+598 TSIGNFGL
-606 DDFDLGH
+606 D
-613 FGLGASGSKVLDEGS
+613 ASGSKVLDEGS

-641 NAPDIHLISPNTSQS
+641 NVPDIHLISPNASQS

-685 SSIAGAIGTGRQIL
+685 SSIAGSIGTGRQIL

-724 SVSINVTARVVF
+724 SVSIIVTARVIF
-736 VADINGDSLVNGN
+736 GADINGDSIVNGI
-749 DLSAMLANWGGVGL
+749 DLSAMLANWGGSGL

-770 LVGGPDLAALLA
+770 LVGGPDLAVLLA

>member
-16 RFHVIASA
+16 RFYVIATA

-111 PNVFNVNDTINF
+111 PNVFNVNHTINF
-123 TIVSPVSTDVD
+123 TIVAPVSTDVD
-134 FEVVLDPLNKVA
+134 FEVVLDPLNQVA
-146 ESNETNNR
+146 ESNETNNL
-154 FVLSNKVFS
+154 FLLSNKVFS

-212 PLGPLTWTT
+212 PLGPLNWTT

-242 PAAGYAR
+242 PAGGYAR

-278 NTESTRFQRTFAHEI
+278 NTDSTRFQRTFAHEI

-343 AWVDSATYLDCLTD
+343 AWVDSGTYLDCLTD

-385 GAYQHHNGR
+385 GAYQHQVGR
-394 KPSRIELLP
+394 NPSRIELLP

-426 AAGGDLLSSVRWKSA
+426 AAGGELLSSVRWKSA
-441 TTRESCAEC
+441 TTRESCAQC
-450 VNGRPHLHDNS
+450 VNGRPHLHANS

-490 ATRTRTASAPHIASL
+490 ATRMRTASAPHIASL
-505 GSRLIDGV
+505 GSRMIDGV

-526 LFWDATDADGDVLS
+526 LFWDATDADGDGLS

-553 SAIGVNQRGSSMKFA
+553 SAMGVNQRGSSMKFA

-588 GLNVVDAEMP
+588 GLNVVDEEMP
-598 TSLGLFGL
+598 TALGLFGL
-606 DDFDLGH
+606 GHFGLGH

-641 NAPDIHLISPNTSQS
+641 NAPDIHLISPNASQS

-713 GTDSG
+713 AADSG

-724 SVSINVTARVVF
+724 SVSINVTARVIF

-749 DLSAMLANWGGVGL
+749 DLSVMLANWGGVGL

>member
-16 RFHVIASA
+16 RFYVIATA

-111 PNVFNVNDTINF
+111 PNVFNVNHTINF
-123 TIVSPVSTDVD
+123 TIVAPVSTDVD
-134 FEVVLDPLNKVA
+134 FEVVLDPLNQVA
-146 ESNETNNR
+146 ESNETNNL
-154 FVLSNKVFS
+154 FLLSNKVFS

-212 PLGPLTWTT
+212 PLGPLNWTT
-221 DINTSDTTLLSSLRT
+221 DINTSETTLLSSLRT

-242 PAAGYAR
+242 PAGGYAR

-278 NTESTRFQRTFAHEI
+278 NTDSTRFQRTFAHEI

-343 AWVDSATYLDCLTD
+343 AWVDSGTYLDCLTD

-385 GAYQHHNGR
+385 GAYQHQVGR
-394 KPSRIELLP
+394 NPSRIELLP

-426 AAGGDLLSSVRWKSA
+426 AAGGELLSSVRWKSA
-441 TTRESCAEC
+441 TTRESCAQC
-450 VNGRPHLHDNS
+450 VNGRPHLHANS

-505 GSRLIDGV
+505 GSRMIDGV

-526 LFWDATDADGDVLS
+526 LFWDATDADGDGLS

-553 SAIGVNQRGSSMKFA
+553 SAMGVNQRGSSMKFA

-588 GLNVVDAEMP
+588 GLNVVDEEMP
-598 TSLGLFGL
+598 TALGLFGL
-606 DDFDLGH
+606 GHFGLGH

-641 NAPDIHLISPNTSQS
+641 NAPDIHLISPNASQS

-713 GTDSG
+713 AADSG

-724 SVSINVTARVVF
+724 SVSINVTARVIF

-749 DLSAMLANWGGVGL
+749 DLSVMLANWGGVGL

>member
-1 MSHNANCFFHSKLFL
+1 MTHTTNCSFHSTLFL
-16 RFHVIASA
+16 RFHVIATA
-24 LVSTVLATSA
+24 LVSTVLATGA
-34 MAGDLAV
+34 IAGDLAV

-54 TTLVAGR
+54 TTLVGGR

-85 RVYVGGQQMAG
+85 RVYVGGQQMVG

-123 TIVSPVSTDVD
+123 TIVAPVSTDVD
-134 FEVVLDPLNKVA
+134 FEVVLDPLNKVT
-146 ESNETNNR
+146 ESNETNNL
-154 FVLSNKVFS
+154 FLLSNKVFS

-212 PLGPLTWTT
+212 PLGPLNWTT
-221 DINTSDTTLLSSLRT
+221 DINSSDTALLSSLQT

-263 GNGAANGIPGDAAFG
+263 GNGEANGIPGDAAFG

-293 GHCWGRSHTTNTIAS
+293 GHCWGRSHTSNTIAT

-319 PLNLGQTHAT
+319 PLSLGQTHAT

-343 AWVDSATYLDCLTD
+343 AWVDSGTYLDCLTD

-366 PPGGGENP
+366 PQGGGENP
-374 ASDAQRVLHIS
+374 ASDAQRVLQIS
-385 GAYQHHNGR
+385 GSYQHQVGR
-394 KPSRIELLP
+394 KPSRIELSP

-426 AAGGDLLSSVRWKSA
+426 AAGGELLSSVRWKSA
-441 TTRESCAEC
+441 TTRESCAQC
-450 VNGRPHLHDNS
+450 VNGRPHLHANS

-505 GSRLIDGV
+505 GSRMIDGV
-513 GVASHSGTGPFVE
+513 GVASHSDTGPFVE
-526 LFWDATDADGDVLS
+526 LFWDATDADGDALS

-553 SAIGVNQRGSSMKFA
+553 SAIGVNQRGASMKFA
-568 LSDIPVAKNGQGIVK
+568 LSDIPVAKNEQGIVK

-598 TSLGLFGL
+598 TSI
-606 DDFDLGH
+606 GH
-613 FGLGASGSKVLDEGS
+613 FGLGTTGSKVLDEGS

-641 NAPDIHLISPNTSQS
+641 NAPDIHLISPNASQS

-685 SSIAGAIGTGRQIL
+685 SSIAGSIGTGRQIL

-724 SVSINVTARVVF
+724 SVSIIVTARVIF
-736 VADINGDSLVNGN
+736 GADINGDSIVNGI
-749 DLSAMLANWGGVGL
+749 DLSAMLANWGGSGL

-770 LVGGPDLAALLA
+770 LVGGPDLAVLLA

>member
-1 MSHNANCFFHSKLFL
+1 MTHTANCFFHSTLFL
-16 RFHVIASA
+16 RFHVIATA
-24 LVSTVLATSA
+24 LVSSVLATSA

-54 TTLVAGR
+54 TTLVGGR

-85 RVYVGGQQMAG
+85 RVYVGGQQMVG

-123 TIVSPVSTDVD
+123 TIVAPVSNDVD

-146 ESNETNNR
+146 ESNEANNL

-175 NYTPGGGQPVA
+175 NYTPGGGQPDA

-212 PLGPLTWTT
+212 PLGPLNWTT
-221 DINTSDTTLLSSLRT
+221 DINTSDTTLLSSLQT

-249 PEFIYGWLPGNPFS
+249 PEFIFGWLPGNPFS
-263 GNGAANGIPGDAAFG
+263 GNGEANGIPGDAAFG

-293 GHCWGRSHTTNTIAS
+293 GHCWGRSHTSNTIAS
-308 VGFDVEHHLVS
+308 VGFDVEHHLAS

-343 AWVDSATYLDCLTD
+343 AWVDSGTYLDCLTD

-374 ASDAQRVLHIS
+374 ASDVQRVLQIS
-385 GAYQHHNGR
+385 GSYQHQVGR
-394 KPSRIELLP
+394 KPSRIELSP

-426 AAGGDLLSSVRWKSA
+426 AASGDLLSSVRWKSA
-441 TTRESCAEC
+441 TTRESCAQC
-450 VNGRPHLHDNS
+450 VNGRPHLHANS

-490 ATRTRTASAPHIASL
+490 ATRMRTASAPHIASL
-505 GSRLIDGV
+505 GSRMIDGV

-526 LFWDATDADGDVLS
+526 LFWDATDADGDALS
-540 ADILLSCDGGQSW
+540 TDILLSCDGGQSW
-553 SAIGVNQRGSSMKFA
+553 SAMGVNQRGASMKFA

-598 TSLGLFGL
+598 TSVGH
-606 DDFDLGH
+606 FDLG
-613 FGLGASGSKVLDEGS
+613 ASESKVLDEGS

-633 QWSNSWLV
+633 QWSNFLID
-641 NAPDIHLISPNTSQS
+641 NAPDVHLISPNSSQS

-685 SSIAGAIGTGRQIL
+685 SSIAGAIGIGRQIL

-724 SVSINVTARVVF
+724 SVSIIVTARVIF
-736 VADINGDSLVNGN
+736 GADINGDSIVNGI
-749 DLSAMLANWGGVGL
+749 DLSAMLANWGGSGL

-770 LVGGPDLAALLA
+770 LVGGPDLAVLLA

>member
-1 MSHNANCFFHSKLFL
+1 MTHTTNCSFHSTLFL
-16 RFHVIASA
+16 RFHVIATA

-34 MAGDLAV
+34 IAGDLAV

-54 TTLVAGR
+54 TTLVGGR

-85 RVYVGGQQMAG
+85 RVYVGGQQMVG

-123 TIVSPVSTDVD
+123 TIVAPVSTDVD
-134 FEVVLDPLNKVA
+134 FQVVLDPLNKVA
-146 ESNETNNR
+146 ESNETNNL
-154 FVLSNKVFS
+154 FLLSNKVFS

-175 NYTPGGGQPVA
+175 NYTPGGGQPAA

-193 GDGFM
+193 GDGFT

-212 PLGPLTWTT
+212 PLGPLNWTT
-221 DINTSDTTLLSSLRT
+221 DINSSSTTLLSSLQT

-249 PEFIYGWLPGNPFS
+249 PEFIYAWLPGNPFS

-293 GHCWGRSHTTNTIAS
+293 GHCWGRSHTSNAIAT

-319 PLNLGQTHAT
+319 PLSLGQTHAT

-343 AWVDSATYLDCLTD
+343 AWVDSGTYLDCLTD

-374 ASDAQRVLHIS
+374 ASDAQRVLQIS
-385 GAYQHHNGR
+385 GSYQHQVGR
-394 KPSRIELLP
+394 KPSRIELSP

-426 AAGGDLLSSVRWKSA
+426 AAGGELLSSVRWKSA

-450 VNGRPHLHDNS
+450 VNARPHLHANS

-490 ATRTRTASAPHIASL
+490 ATRTRTASAPHISSL
-505 GSRLIDGV
+505 GSRMIDGV
-513 GVASHSGTGPFVE
+513 GVASHSGSGPFVE
-526 LFWDATDADGDVLS
+526 LFWDATDADGDALS

-553 SAIGVNQRGSSMKFA
+553 SAIGVNQRGASMKFA
-568 LSDIPVAKNGQGIVK
+568 LSDIPVAKNEQGIVK

-598 TSLGLFGL
+598 TSIGNFGP
-606 DDFDLGH
+606 D
-613 FGLGASGSKVLDEGS
+613 ASELKVLDEGS

-641 NAPDIHLISPNTSQS
+641 NAPDIHLISPNASQS

-672 EDQFLPD
+672 EDQFLPT

-699 VSTLNPGTHVITLR
+699 VSTLNPGTHLITLR

-718 GSFVEK
+718 GLFVQK
-724 SVSINVTARVVF
+724 SVSITVTPRVILS
-736 VADINGDSLVNGN
+736 ADINGDSVVNGL
-749 DLSAMLANWGGVGL
+749 DLTAMIANWGGTGA
-763 GDLNFDG
+763 GDVNFDG
-770 LVGGPDLAALLA
+770 SVGGLDLAALLS

>member
-1 MSHNANCFFHSKLFL
+1 MSNEIMTHTTNCSFHSTLFL
-16 RFHVIASA
+16 RFHAIATA

-34 MAGDLAV
+34 IAGDLAV

-85 RVYVGGQQMAG
+85 RVYVGGQQMVG

-123 TIVSPVSTDVD
+123 TIVAPVSTDVD
-134 FEVVLDPLNKVA
+134 FQVVLDPLNKVA
-146 ESNETNNR
+146 ESNETNNL
-154 FVLSNKVFS
+154 FLLSNKVFS

-212 PLGPLTWTT
+212 PLGPLNWTT

-242 PAAGYAR
+242 PAGGYAR

-278 NTESTRFQRTFAHEI
+278 NTDSTRFQRTFAHEI

-343 AWVDSATYLDCLTD
+343 AWVDSGTYLDCLTD

-385 GAYQHHNGR
+385 GAYQHQVGR
-394 KPSRIELLP
+394 NPSRIELLP

-426 AAGGDLLSSVRWKSA
+426 AAGGELLSSVRWKSA
-441 TTRESCAEC
+441 TTRESCAQC
-450 VNGRPHLHDNS
+450 VNGRPHLHANS

-505 GSRLIDGV
+505 GSRMIDGV

-526 LFWDATDADGDVLS
+526 LFWDATDADGDALS

-553 SAIGVNQRGSSMKFA
+553 SAIGVNQRGASMKFA
-568 LSDIPVAKNGQGIVK
+568 LSDVPVAKNGQGIVK

-598 TSLGLFGL
+598 TSIGNFGP
-606 DDFDLGH
+606 D
-613 FGLGASGSKVLDEGS
+613 ASELKVLDEGS

-641 NAPDIHLISPNTSQS
+641 NAPDIHLISPNASQS

-699 VSTLNPGTHVITLR
+699 VSTLNPGTHLITLR

-724 SVSINVTARVVF
+724 SVSIIVTARVIF
-736 VADINGDSLVNGN
+736 GADINGDSIVNGI
-749 DLSAMLANWGGVGL
+749 DLSAMLANWGGSGI

>member
-16 RFHVIASA
+16 RFHLIASS

-111 PNVFNVNDTINF
+111 PNVFNVNHTINF
-123 TIVSPVSTDVD
+123 TIVAPVSTDVD
-134 FEVVLDPLNKVA
+134 FEVVLDPLNQVA
-146 ESNETNNR
+146 ESNETNNL
-154 FVLSNKVFS
+154 FLLSNKVFS

-212 PLGPLTWTT
+212 PLGPLNWTT

-242 PAAGYAR
+242 PAGGYAR

-278 NTESTRFQRTFAHEI
+278 NTDSTRFQRTFAHEI

-343 AWVDSATYLDCLTD
+343 AWVDSGTYLDCLTD

-385 GAYQHHNGR
+385 GAYQHQVGR
-394 KPSRIELLP
+394 NPSRIELLP

-426 AAGGDLLSSVRWKSA
+426 AAGGELLSSVRWKSA
-441 TTRESCAEC
+441 TTRESCAQC
-450 VNGRPHLHDNS
+450 VNGRPHLHANS

-505 GSRLIDGV
+505 GSRMIDGV

-526 LFWDATDADGDVLS
+526 LFWDATDADGDALS

-553 SAIGVNQRGSSMKFA
+553 SAMGVNQRGSSMKFA

-606 DDFDLGH
+606 GHFGLGH

-641 NAPDIHLISPNTSQS
+641 NAPDIHLISPNASQS

-713 GTDSG
+713 AADSG

-724 SVSINVTARVVF
+724 SVSINVTARVIF

-749 DLSAMLANWGGVGL
+749 DLSVMLANWGGVGL

>member
-1 MSHNANCFFHSKLFL
+1 MTHTASCFFHSTLCL
-16 RFHVIASA
+16 RFHVIATA

-34 MAGDLAV
+34 IAGDLAV

-123 TIVSPVSTDVD
+123 TIVAPVSTDVD

-146 ESNETNNR
+146 ESNETNNL

-186 ATIEPGV
+186 ATIEPGI
-193 GDGFM
+193 GDAFM

-221 DINTSDTTLLSSLRT
+221 DINTSETSLLTSLRT

-242 PAAGYAR
+242 PTAGYAR
-249 PEFIYGWLPGNPFS
+249 PEFIYGWLPGNPYS
-263 GNGAANGIPGDAAFG
+263 GNGAANGVPGDAAFG

-293 GHCWGRSHTTNTIAS
+293 GHCWGRSHTTNAITT
-308 VGFDVEHHLVS
+308 VGFDVEHHLVT
-319 PLNLGQTHAT
+319 PLSLGQTHAT

-343 AWVDSATYLDCLTD
+343 AWVDSGTYLDCLTD

-374 ASDAQRVLHIS
+374 ASDAQRVLQIS
-385 GAYQHHNGR
+385 GAYQHQFGR
-394 KPSRIELLP
+394 KPSRIELFP

-426 AAGGDLLSSVRWKSA
+426 AAGGELLSSVRWKSA

-450 VNGRPHLHDNS
+450 VNGRPHLHDIS

-490 ATRTRTASAPHIASL
+490 ATRTRTASAPDIASL

-513 GVASHSGTGPFVE
+513 RVASHSGTGPFVE
-526 LFWDATDADGDVLS
+526 LFWDATDADGDALS

-553 SAIGVNQRGSSMKFA
+553 SAMGVNQRGSSMKFA

-598 TSLGLFGL
+598 TSI
-606 DDFDLGH
+606 GH
-613 FGLGASGSKVLDEGS
+613 FGLDRSGSKVLDEGS

-633 QWSNSWLV
+633 QWSNSWLI
-641 NAPDIHLISPNTSQS
+641 NAPDIHLISPNASQS

-672 EDQFLPD
+672 EDQFLPN

-685 SSIAGAIGTGRQIL
+685 SSITGAIGTGRQIL
-699 VSTLNPGTHVITLR
+699 VSTLNPGTHLITLR

-724 SVSINVTARVVF
+724 SVSIIVTARVIF
-736 VADINGDSLVNGN
+736 RADINGDSIVNGL
-749 DLSAMLANWGGVGL
+749 DLTVMIANWGGSGL

-770 LVGGPDLAALLA
+770 SVGGPDLAALLS

>member
-1 MSHNANCFFHSKLFL
+1 MTHTANCFFHSALFL
-16 RFHVIASA
+16 RFHVIATA

-34 MAGDLAV
+34 IAGDLAV

-54 TTLVAGR
+54 TTLVGGR

-85 RVYVGGQQMAG
+85 RVYVGGQQIEG

-123 TIVSPVSTDVD
+123 TIVAPVSNDVD

-146 ESNETNNR
+146 ESIETNNL
-154 FVLSNKVFS
+154 FLLSNKVFS

-212 PLGPLTWTT
+212 PLGPLNWTT
-221 DINTSDTTLLSSLRT
+221 DINTSDTTLLSSLQT

-249 PEFIYGWLPGNPFS
+249 PEFIFGWLPGNPFS
-263 GNGAANGIPGDAAFG
+263 GNGEANGIPGDAAFG

-293 GHCWGRSHTTNTIAS
+293 GHCWGRSHTSNTIAS
-308 VGFDVEHHLVS
+308 VGFDVEHHLAS

-343 AWVDSATYLDCLTD
+343 AWVDSGTYLDCLTD

-374 ASDAQRVLHIS
+374 ASDVQRVLQIS
-385 GAYQHHNGR
+385 GSYQHQVGR
-394 KPSRIELLP
+394 KPSRIELSP

-415 DAQGDVLLQSF
+415 DAQGDILLQSF
-426 AAGGDLLSSVRWKSA
+426 AAGGELLSSVRWKSA
-441 TTRESCAEC
+441 TTRESCAQC
-450 VNGRPHLHDNS
+450 VNGRPHLHANS

-490 ATRTRTASAPHIASL
+490 ATRMRTASAPHIASL
-505 GSRLIDGV
+505 GSRMIDGV

-526 LFWDATDADGDVLS
+526 LFWDATDADGDALS
-540 ADILLSCDGGQSW
+540 TDILLSCDGGQSW
-553 SAIGVNQRGSSMKFA
+553 SAMGVNQRGASMKFA
-568 LSDIPVAKNGQGIVK
+568 LSDIPVAKNEQGIVK

-598 TSLGLFGL
+598 TSI
-606 DDFDLGH
+606 GH

-633 QWSNSWLV
+633 QWSNFLTD
-641 NAPDIHLISPNTSQS
+641 NAPDVHLISPNASQS

-685 SSIAGAIGTGRQIL
+685 SSIAGSIGTGRQIL

-724 SVSINVTARVVF
+724 SVSIIVTARVIF
-736 VADINGDSLVNGN
+736 GADINGDSIVNGI
-749 DLSAMLANWGGVGL
+749 DLSAMLANWGGSGL

>member
-1 MSHNANCFFHSKLFL
+1 MTHTANCFFHSTLFL
-16 RFHVIASA
+16 RFHVIATA
-24 LVSTVLATSA
+24 LVSSVLATSA

-54 TTLVAGR
+54 TTLVGGR

-123 TIVSPVSTDVD
+123 TIVAPVSNDVD

-146 ESNETNNR
+146 ESNEANNL

-175 NYTPGGGQPVA
+175 NYTPGGGQPDA

-212 PLGPLTWTT
+212 PLGPLNWTT
-221 DINTSDTTLLSSLRT
+221 DINTSDTTLLSSLQT

-249 PEFIYGWLPGNPFS
+249 PEFIFGWLPGNPFS
-263 GNGAANGIPGDAAFG
+263 GNGEANGIPGDAAFG

-293 GHCWGRSHTTNTIAS
+293 GHCWGRSHTSNTIAS
-308 VGFDVEHHLVS
+308 VGFDVEHHLAS

-343 AWVDSATYLDCLTD
+343 AWVDSGTYLDCLTD

-374 ASDAQRVLHIS
+374 ASDAQRVLQIS
-385 GAYQHHNGR
+385 GSYQHQIGR
-394 KPSRIELLP
+394 KPSRIELSP

-415 DAQGDVLLQSF
+415 DSQGDVLLQSF
-426 AAGGDLLSSVRWKSA
+426 AASGDLLSSVRWKSA
-441 TTRESCAEC
+441 TTRESCAQC

-490 ATRTRTASAPHIASL
+490 ATRMRTASAPHIASL
-505 GSRLIDGV
+505 GSRMIDGV

-526 LFWDATDADGDVLS
+526 LFWDATDADGDALS

-553 SAIGVNQRGSSMKFA
+553 SAMGVNQRGASMKFA

-598 TSLGLFGL
+598 TSV
-606 DDFDLGH
+606 GH

-633 QWSNSWLV
+633 QWSNFLID
-641 NAPDIHLISPNTSQS
+641 NAPDVHLISPNASQS

-666 ASGWDL
+666 TSGWDL

-685 SSIAGAIGTGRQIL
+685 SSIAGAIGIGRQIL

-713 GTDSG
+713 AADSG

-724 SVSINVTARVVF
+724 SVSIIVTARVIF
-736 VADINGDSLVNGN
+736 GADINGDSLVNGF
-749 DLSAMLANWGGVGL
+749 DLSLMLANWGGSGI

-770 LVGGPDLAALLA
+770 LVGGPDLAVLLA